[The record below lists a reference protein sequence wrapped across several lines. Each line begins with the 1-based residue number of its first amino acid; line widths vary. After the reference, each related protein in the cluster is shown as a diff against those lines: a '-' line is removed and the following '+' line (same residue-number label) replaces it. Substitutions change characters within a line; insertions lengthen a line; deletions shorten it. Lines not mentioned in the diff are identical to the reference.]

1 MYLLW
6 KWNAIVF
13 LVQFVAGTVAYASSG
28 NLWVAAGA
36 IVVFPMLVALGMPD
50 HNRTGVLYNLCLI
63 AMTVATIVAITAYV
77 FEHSFVGG
85 VVLTMMGILAVVSLA
100 VTTIQEFQG
109 AGSKD
114 PILML
119 FIIALPLGVGA
130 VLGGVILLW
139 RKYRDHTV
147 PIM

>member
-6 KWNAIVF
+6 KWSSVVWILQVLAGTIAYVMAGNMWA
-13 LVQFVAGTVAYASSG
+13 VAGV
-28 NLWVAAGA
+28 V
-36 IVVFPMLVALGMPD
+36 IVLPMLIALGMPD
-50 HNRTGVLYNLCLI
+50 HNRTGVLYNLCLV
-63 AMTVATIVAITAYV
+63 ATTVATIVAVIAYV
-77 FEHSFVGG
+77 FGHSFVGG

-100 VTTIQEFQG
+100 VTTTKEFHG

-130 VLGGVILLW
+130 ILGGVILLW